1 MTQGQRRFG
10 PPGSDGELGQ
20 IFSEKYFGASLQQN
34 DGSFLHVAGTLRGG
48 FLRSAF
54 RENFML

>member
-34 DGSFLHVAGTLRGG
+34 DGSFPRIAGTLPADSCDQ
-48 FLRSAF
+48 FF
-54 RENFML
+54 CENFML